1 MSAEN
6 GAPSD
11 PTPIE
16 RLEAADGELAK
27 LSDIL
32 TRLWLERHQLYG
44 AIRDV
49 KTLRHNL
56 ELARVELGD
65 SDG

>member
-1 MSAEN
+1 MS
-6 GAPSD
+6 SD
-11 PTPIE
+11 DSEPREPTPIE

-27 LSDIL
+27 LHDIL

-56 ELARVELGD
+56 ELARVELSD
-65 SDG
+65 SEG

>member
-1 MSAEN
+1 MSTEN
-6 GAPSD
+6 EPSNLS
-11 PTPIE
+11 PIE

-56 ELARVELGD
+56 ELARAELGGG
-65 SDG
+65 DG

>member
-1 MSAEN
+1 MSTEN
-6 GAPSD
+6 DD
-11 PTPIE
+11 PTPVE

-27 LSDIL
+27 LHDIL
-32 TRLWLERHQLYG
+32 TRLWLERHLLYG

-56 ELARVELGD
+56 ELARIELN
-65 SDG
+65 DGEG

>member
-6 GAPSD
+6 GEPSD

-16 RLEAADGELAK
+16 RLEAADGELAQ

-49 KTLRHNL
+49 KTLRHHL